1 MHCRIG
7 DGMKHSKLQL
17 QVLLKTIAG
26 LLMKSQIWDLVPNG
40 TKVQIWS
47 QKSPNFACKS
57 QIAIREPQNGQKQPQ
72 NAINRTYEAISG
84 SGGSKLVVQGWYK
97 TGNITEKWSPKSV
110 NFALNVVTTRF
121 LKPFCKFCGFFL

>member
-1 MHCRIG
+1 
-7 DGMKHSKLQL
+7 
-17 QVLLKTIAG
+17 
-26 LLMKSQIWDLVPNG
+26 MKSQIWDLVPNG

-84 SGGSKLVVQGWYK
+84 SDSPNWWYKVVQGWYK

-110 NFALNVVTTRF
+110 NFALSAVTTRF
-121 LKPFCKFCGFFL
+121 LKPFLLFVSFAAFL

>member
-1 MHCRIG
+1 
-7 DGMKHSKLQL
+7 
-17 QVLLKTIAG
+17 
-26 LLMKSQIWDLVPNG
+26 MKSQIWDLVPNG

-97 TGNITEKWSPKSV
+97 TGIITEKWSPKSV
-110 NFALNVVTTRF
+110 NFALNVMTTRF
-121 LKPFCKFCGFFL
+121 LKPFLLFVSFAAFL